1 MLLKCMGG
9 ERCTLLTVLYFWFLS
24 MWCFGGM
31 DPVEMNNIRDTG
43 EKVCLKILGD
53 ILLQDILAHKQ
64 YKL

>member
-1 MLLKCMGG
+1 MVKSVDG

-24 MWCFGGM
+24 MRCFGGM
-31 DPVEMNNIRDTG
+31 DPGEMNNTRDTG
-43 EKVCLKILGD
+43 RKLCLKILGD